1 MPLIEIF
8 KAGKHTDS
16 AGQEKEWT
24 ENDIDTIV
32 EKYNNQKEHQA
43 PIVIGHPQTDSPAYG
58 WVEGLKREG
67 NKLLA
72 EIKPTV
78 QEFIDW
84 VKQGLYK
91 KVSIALYPDMLL
103 RHIGF
108 LGGTPPA
115 VKGLKAPEF
124 SSSKFSEWIEFREWT
139 KEERDKLEKGDI
151 KGGFAGPNN
160 TYPIASAA
168 DIADAWQLAGHASN
182 PDEVK
187 RKIIEIAR
195 KFGWTA
201 ALPQTAI
208 EWAKARKIEFK
219 EVTNMDQDVE
229 LKETKQKLAEKEK
242 ELQQFAEVSKKK
254 DDELNALKS
263 QLELKEKEARLKNF
277 SDNCDTL
284 LKEGKLVPAQ
294 KQMIIEFMEIIHN
307 IKEWEF
313 AEGEKKVKAN
323 PLDKFNEF
331 LKSLPKQVDLSEKAT
346 KENCNNHEKEIT
358 LDYGKYDEARMELHK
373 KALQYCEKHPNTT
386 YAVAVEIV
394 SKEV

>member
-8 KAGKHTDS
+8 ETGKHTDS

-24 ENDIDTIV
+24 ESDIDTIV
-32 EKYNNQKEHQA
+32 EKYNKQKDHQA
-43 PIVIGHPQTDSPAYG
+43 PIVIGHPQSDSPAYG

-72 EIKPTV
+72 EVKPTV
-78 QEFIDW
+78 QEFVDW

-124 SSSKFSEWIEFREWT
+124 ASSEFSEWIEFRQWT
-139 KEERDKLEKGDI
+139 KEERDALKKGAIKGD
-151 KGGFAGPNN
+151 FAGPNE
-160 TYPIASAA
+160 TYPIASPA
-168 DIADAWQLAGHASN
+168 DVADAWQLSGQSKN
-182 PDEVK
+182 PDQIKV
-187 RKIIEIAR
+187 KIIEIAKR
-195 KFGWTA
+195 FGWID
-201 ALPQTAI
+201 ALPPTAI
-208 EWAKARKIEFK
+208 EWAKARKIAFK

-254 DDELNALKS
+254 DDELSALKS

-284 LKEGKLVPAQ
+284 LKEGKLVPVQ

-307 IKEWEF
+307 TQEWEF
-313 AEGEKKVKAN
+313 SEGEKKVKAN

-346 KENCNNHEKEIT
+346 KENCHNKEKEIT
-358 LDYGKYDEARMELHK
+358 LEYGKYDESRMELHK